1 MLGARRGDKEVEAM
15 EIYLMQHGPNLS
27 KDVDPEE
34 SLSPAGEDQVSKA
47 AQAIKKMGLSFD
59 VIIASP
65 KKRSKQTAAIV
76 AEAIGFPLDS
86 IVETEQVKA
95 MTPAEDTISYLKQFE
110 GKKSLLLAGH
120 LPSLAEVASAL
131 LTSGSRATVE
141 FERGGIGRIDVE
153 SLPTSEGKLRWYL
166 IPDQLELMAK

>member
-1 MLGARRGDKEVEAM
+1 M
-15 EIYLMQHGPNLS
+15 EIYLMQHGPNLA

-34 SLSPAGEDQVSKA
+34 SLSPEGEDQVSKA
-47 AQAIKKMGLSFD
+47 ARAIKKMGLNFD

-76 AEAIGFPLDS
+76 AEAVGFPMDS
-86 IVETEQVKA
+86 IEETDQVKA
-95 MTPAEDTISYLKQFE
+95 MTPAEDTIRYLKQFE
-110 GKKSLLLAGH
+110 GKRSLLIAGH